1 MIDKDIFELM
11 ARFNAGAATSFKLT
25 TKEFT
30 LELGK
35 GGGAPAPAAPAA
47 PPAPAP
53 RPPPRAS
60 PPPWWVPSTPPL
72 LPGRPPSSSRGTR

>member
-35 GGGAPAPAAPAA
+35 GGGAPAPASGGGAA
-47 PPAPAP
+47 GGSDALFPF
-53 RPPPRAS
+53 
-60 PPPWWVPSTPPL
+60 PSGKYCAGQSVCEL
-72 LPGRPPSSSRGTR
+72 LRGKYLRHGV